1 MILDL
6 DRIVFG
12 LSSDQYRLEKLGDGQ
27 DGKGKNLGEMK
38 DVCLSLLMSSLLA
51 NGLTLLLDIEATPLE
66 LVSGIHK
73 VHFCGCYVPSS
84 IARVIISVKKYLS
97 LARAYP
103 GLPPVVYLKQVTLER
118 YLSY

>member
-1 MILDL
+1 MVSYAVKVQAHDWCYALQTEVEPSISDL

-12 LSSDQYRLEKLGDGQ
+12 LSSDQYRLEKLGDGH
-27 DGKGKNLGEMK
+27 DEKGKNLGEMK

-73 VHFCGCYVPSS
+73 VLFCG
-84 IARVIISVKKYLS
+84 
-97 LARAYP
+97 
-103 GLPPVVYLKQVTLER
+103 
-118 YLSY
+118 